1 MLGFLF
7 LNLKK
12 ALVLGVFPTVSA
24 VMMVTVWLVIQVLCG
39 KH

>member
-12 ALVLGVFPTVSA
+12 VLVFPAVSA
-24 VMMVTVWLVIQVLCG
+24 VMVVTVWLVIQVLCG